1 VRNMKV
7 LASLGVVVLALV
19 LLAGRMSAAELS
31 AETGSEAI
39 FDALQKKVAPPVLL
53 VQEKTEEAPRHLKIE
68 QGDEP
73 IHYDTKLSEPG
84 TPLDGKSIEEL
95 IVGKPVFPPIEG
107 LDPSIWQNKNCGTC
121 HQWTRERLC
130 TQAKTYIGHENMV
143 ERLKHPYGLI
153 FKQVLERWGEE
164 GCL

>member
-7 LASLGVVVLALV
+7 LAWLGAFLALSV
-19 LLAGRMSAAELS
+19 LSGRMSAAVLA
-31 AETGSEAI
+31 AETEPDAI
-39 FDALQKKVAPPVLL
+39 FDALEKKLAQPVLL
-53 VQEKTEEAPRHLKIE
+53 AQEKNEEAPRHLKIE

-153 FKQVLERWGEE
+153 FKQVLERWGQE
-164 GCL
+164 GCQ